1 MANTASY
8 GGFRCWN
15 KILHTGMS
23 AFITAPAIN
32 FCVGDLVQG
41 DLTWTVTAKFG
52 ALPNI
57 YDTGVIGTT
66 EGATRPLY
74 GSILAIFDSNM
85 DPLMYMPASLAG
97 DGTVA
102 GYALIADDPYQVYVA
117 QGDGIF
123 TAADMTYNYEVTPAA
138 ANAGTMTT
146 LTGLSYMQIKAAS
159 GDTVTAT
166 IPIRLLAQAYPQSE
180 SIASAYAKM
189 ICQINPQC
197 HYRGAGTA
205 I

>member
-8 GGFRCWN
+8 GGFRCWG
-15 KILHTGMS
+15 KILHTGMY
-23 AFITAPAIN
+23 AFITAPSIN

-41 DLTWTVTAKFG
+41 DLTFTSTAKFG

-57 YDTGVIGTT
+57 YDTAVISTT

-74 GSILAIFDSNM
+74 GSILGIFDSNM
-85 DPLMYMPASLAG
+85 DPLMYMPASTAG
-97 DGTVA
+97 DSTVA

-123 TAADMTYNYEVTPAA
+123 TAADMTYNYELTPAA
-138 ANAGTMTT
+138 ANSGA
-146 LTGLSYMQIKAAS
+146 LTATIGLSYMQIKAAS

-166 IPIRLLAQAYPQSE
+166 IPIRLLGQAYPQTE

-189 ICQINPQC
+189 ICQINPGC
-197 HYRGAGTA
+197 HYRGAFTA